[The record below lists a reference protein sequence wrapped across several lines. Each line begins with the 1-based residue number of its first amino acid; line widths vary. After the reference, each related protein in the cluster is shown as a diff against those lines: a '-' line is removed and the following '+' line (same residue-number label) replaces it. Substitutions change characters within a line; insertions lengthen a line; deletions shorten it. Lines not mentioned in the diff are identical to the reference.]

1 VRSAPTRPTTSR
13 CSPLGDDDDDNNSN
27 LICLSPC
34 SAASQHYQSVHHHS
48 SPLACFLCSPATCP
62 LPSLF
67 APIGY
72 KSSILSSAA
81 PLLHSRGRERERV
94 ASMAAERETSRAAAT
109 GYQHGPPWVFKGR
122 QGPAGRF
129 LPSVSSVADQ
139 WSMMLCCCCRR
150 LSPLTAARCT
160 SCIW

>member
-13 CSPLGDDDDDNNSN
+13 CSPLRDDDDDNNSN

-81 PLLHSRGRERERV
+81 PLLHSRGREREWRPWRQRGRR
-94 ASMAAERETSRAAAT
+94 AAPPPRGTSTGRRGCSRAGKAPPAAFSL
-109 GYQHGPPWVFKGR
+109 PFLLLLINGR
-122 QGPAGRF
+122 
-129 LPSVSSVADQ
+129 
-139 WSMMLCCCCRR
+139 
-150 LSPLTAARCT
+150 
-160 SCIW
+160 